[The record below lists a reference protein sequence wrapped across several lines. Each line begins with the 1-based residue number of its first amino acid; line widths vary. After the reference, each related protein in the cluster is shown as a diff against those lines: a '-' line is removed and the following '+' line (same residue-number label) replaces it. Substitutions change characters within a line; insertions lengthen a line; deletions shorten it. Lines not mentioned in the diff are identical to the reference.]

1 MAPMALMALMA
12 LAGHVL
18 ASMHV
23 CALLLR
29 NLASLDHPRLT
40 CSMPPPSFSGAA
52 PNRPKNHLITD
63 ATKPFTFR
71 LLKYGR
77 EKRVTVD
84 QTAEEATW
92 RE

>member
-1 MAPMALMALMA
+1 
-12 LAGHVL
+12 
-18 ASMHV
+18 
-23 CALLLR
+23 
-29 NLASLDHPRLT
+29 
-40 CSMPPPSFSGAA
+40 MPPTSSNGAA